1 MSARSFDT
9 IRVGKRYRLQNLGE
23 TFEFEVIKRLSDQNF
38 SLKDLHTLEVYE
50 LDDLI
55 RWGRGNDFDFDELY

>member
-9 IRVGKRYRLQNLGE
+9 IRVGKRYRLQNLCE